1 MNGGLRPEAARQQV
15 TVAYFWMMG
24 LYSRDLS
31 STGSLPHVCWGHLD
45 KIMTTVRGAGA
56 DDPEPHLA
64 FCKSSTREVHT
75 QWSPPDPHQVL
86 WDLPV
91 AAAPKPNRARVGA
104 GWDSCLLAQPPW
116 HRPSP
121 GRAGRSLP

>member
-64 FCKSSTREVHT
+64 FCKSSTTLSHLQSHPSLQVISGTSSQDTSEEVYT
-75 QWSPPDPHQVL
+75 VT
-86 WDLPV
+86 
-91 AAAPKPNRARVGA
+91 A
-104 GWDSCLLAQPPW
+104 
-116 HRPSP
+116 
-121 GRAGRSLP
+121 